1 MTPLMIYFTPFVNG
15 LNIQMS
21 RFLVQIPDPYH
32 TMLKTTPKCM
42 SPLMV
47 LATIT
52 AMFPS
57 EY

>member
-1 MTPLMIYFTPFVNG
+1 
-15 LNIQMS
+15 MS
-21 RFLVQIPDPYH
+21 HFLVQIPHPYH
-32 TMLKTTPKCM
+32 TMLKTIPKCM